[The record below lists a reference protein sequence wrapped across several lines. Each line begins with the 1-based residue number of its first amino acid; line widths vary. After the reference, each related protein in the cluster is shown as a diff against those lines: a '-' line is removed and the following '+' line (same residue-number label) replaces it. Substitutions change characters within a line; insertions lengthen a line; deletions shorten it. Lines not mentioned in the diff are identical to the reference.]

1 MDRTRIF
8 HLLTA
13 HPPSPADK
21 LTLWSRIDVTPSQPP
36 EAYPLSALRTLSLG
50 LSLLF
55 AAAALAQQST
65 PPPKPQPD
73 VLLFTNGDQ
82 LTGKL
87 IRADGGSVVFKSD
100 MAGELTIP
108 FAKVKELRSSGSF
121 SMLKKGPP
129 SKHNLVGQ
137 GQINVA
143 DNNVTVTAVPP
154 VTLAIKEVG
163 YVIDTPT
170 YDREIHHEIGQL
182 HGWNGAITAGASIVR
197 STDNNTV
204 FTGGISLVRLSPSVD
219 YLPRHTRTTFNLNE
233 TYGKATSPVIPQ
245 TIPPSP
251 SPVITKTSI
260 FHTDAE
266 KDWYFTPRL
275 FALGNVA
282 FDHNYSQGLDLQ
294 QLYGA
299 GIGWTPIQSEKQEL
313 DLKADVHYE
322 RQSFFAQPEQDL
334 IGSIFAEAYRRT
346 LPRKILFT
354 QAANYI
360 PAWNNSQAYSAMFTA
375 GIVLPTWKNFGANFA
390 VTDNYLNN
398 PSPGYKTNSFQFVA
412 GLNYAIH
419 H

>member
-1 MDRTRIF
+1 MR
-8 HLLTA
+8 
-13 HPPSPADK
+13 
-21 LTLWSRIDVTPSQPP
+21 
-36 EAYPLSALRTLSLG
+36 ALRTLPLG
-50 LSLLF
+50 LFLLLVT
-55 AAAALAQQST
+55 AAALAQQDT

-73 VLLFTNGDQ
+73 VLVFTNGDQ

-87 IRADGGSVVFKSD
+87 VRADSGSVVFKSD

-108 FAKVKELRSSGSF
+108 FDKVKELRSSGSF

-129 SKHNLVGQ
+129 SKTNLVGQ

-143 DNNVTVTAVPP
+143 DNSVTVTAVPP

-163 YVIDTPT
+163 YVVDTAT
-170 YDREIHHEIGQL
+170 YDREIHHEIGMF

-197 STDNNTV
+197 ATDNNTV
-204 FTGGISLVRLSPSVD
+204 FTAGLTLARLSPTVD
-219 YLPRHTRTTFNLNE
+219 YLPRHTRTTFNLLE

-251 SPVITKTSI
+251 SPVVTKTSI
-260 FHTDAE
+260 FHTDGE

-275 FALGNVA
+275 FALGNFA
-282 FDHNYSQGLDLQ
+282 FDHNFSQGLDLQ

-299 GIGWTPIQSEKQEL
+299 GIGWTPIQGERQEL
-313 DLKADVHYE
+313 NLKADVHYE
-322 RQSFFAQPEQDL
+322 RQSFFAQPEEDL

-354 QAANYI
+354 EAGNYI
-360 PAWNNSQAYSAMFTA
+360 PAWNNSKAYSAMLTA
-375 GIVLPTWKNFGANFA
+375 GIVLPAWKNFGANFA

-398 PSPGYKTNSFQFVA
+398 PSPGYKANSFQFVA

>member
-1 MDRTRIF
+1 M
-8 HLLTA
+8 
-13 HPPSPADK
+13 
-21 LTLWSRIDVTPSQPP
+21 
-36 EAYPLSALRTLSLG
+36 SALRTLYLG

-65 PPPKPQPD
+65 PPPKPEPD
-73 VLLFTNGDQ
+73 VLIFTNGDK

-87 IRADGGSVVFKSD
+87 TRADSGNVYFKSD
-100 MAGELTIP
+100 MAGDLTIP
-108 FAKVKELRSSGSF
+108 FDKVKELRSSGSF

-129 SKHNLVGQ
+129 SKRNLVGQ
-137 GQINVA
+137 GQVNVA

-170 YDREIHHEIGQL
+170 YDREVNHQL
-182 HGWNGAITAGASIVR
+182 GFTHGWNGAITAGASIVR
-197 STDNNTV
+197 STDDNTV
-204 FTGGISLVRLSPSVD
+204 FTAGIGLVRLMPTVD
-219 YLPRHTRTTFNLNE
+219 FLPRHTRTTFNLLE

-266 KDWYFTPRL
+266 QDWYFTPRL
-275 FALGNVA
+275 FALANLA

-294 QLYGA
+294 QLYG
-299 GIGWTPIQSEKQEL
+299 GGLGWTPIQSDKQEL

-322 RQSFFAQPEQDL
+322 RQSFFSQPEQDL
-334 IGSIFAEAYRRT
+334 IGSIFAEAYRRS
-346 LPRKILFT
+346 LPHKIVFT
-354 QAANYI
+354 EAGDFI
-360 PAWNNSQAYSAMFTA
+360 PAWNNSNAYSAMATA
-375 GIVLPTWKNFGANFA
+375 GIVFPTWKNFGASFA

-398 PSPGYKTNSFQFVA
+398 PSPGYKANSFQFVA

-419 H
+419 R